1 MDTITRI
8 HRTLIMKEIPI
19 PEAKLSELLHQSEI
33 DQLPILLT
41 ENNEAK
47 GVLLNIK
54 VFEAL
59 IHTWKYTNRSLM
71 PLSEL
76 QTKLQKSFREAG
88 YDSRDKLIELVQT
101 VKLEMVAERKQ
112 GMEF

>member
-1 MDTITRI
+1 
-8 HRTLIMKEIPI
+8 MKEIPI
-19 PEAKLSELLHQSEI
+19 PEAKLSELLYQSEV

-59 IHTWKYTNRSLM
+59 IHSWKYTNRSLM

-76 QTKLQKSFREAG
+76 QARLQQAFAEVG
-88 YDSRDKLIELVQT
+88 YDSRDKLVELVQT
-101 VKLEMVAERKQ
+101 VKLEMVEARKQ
-112 GMEF
+112 NLEFRQK

>member
-1 MDTITRI
+1 
-8 HRTLIMKEIPI
+8 MKEIPI
-19 PEAKLSELLHQSEI
+19 PEAKLSELLHQSEL

-41 ENNEAK
+41 ENDEAK

-59 IHTWKYTNRSLM
+59 IHSWKYTNRSLM
-71 PLSEL
+71 PLNEL
-76 QTKLQKSFREAG
+76 QTRLQRAFADAG

-101 VKLEMVAERKQ
+101 VKLEMAEERKQ
-112 GMEF
+112 NLEF